1 MKKYIKFISGVLAL
15 CILTATVCGCDKNN
29 GASTVK
35 KPSKPQTA
43 DSSDTS
49 FDNSSDNTSS
59 DDDTSIDISDDFD
72 DLDFDIDFTTNQ
84 VFTFAKTAVNSN
96 IKGTGGILPCWWY
109 FPDSTIDG
117 GYSESD
123 IQIAVEQLKNMKV
136 SIVRCLS
143 FQPGYAWDEASS
155 SYNWDSVYM
164 KAFYRYAKV
173 LKDNGMEI
181 VINPNRNLADPQAG
195 EPVCTP
201 FKKASD
207 AKNEDEYNRLYGE
220 WVVEL
225 IKEVIVKRGFTNIK
239 YLMYN
244 TEANNIGDVKADN
257 EAAYFAEHK
266 KYFDLYMGR
275 IKASDKAMREAGVRN
290 YLKIVGP
297 NAVTAPTAKGYEKYC
312 GKRWLEWAVQYGN
325 DCIDIY
331 SAHFY
336 AYLPDYTQDAYGDLL
351 KQEQEFVEI
360 VKPTGKEFWHDE
372 FNTMKQGYST
382 ATEIEDDPLKSATLA
397 SMVLA
402 MYEGGAQSSLLW
414 YLFDVKWPESD
425 LTAPPERFEGIHYG
439 GVCPVSYE
447 STIPYTSYYMWCALG
462 NAVKTG
468 DTVYSGTSD
477 GENFHSMLFK
487 HADGTYS
494 IVAVNITWD
503 KTNVTFKLPMSLN
516 GKEFTKTVYDP
527 TTVTPTTEYKPLE
540 PTGAVKITNSFKD
553 TIGSYQVVIYNQ
565 K

>member
-1 MKKYIKFISGVLAL
+1 MKKYIKFISGLLAL
-15 CILTATVCGCDKNN
+15 CLLAGSVCGCGKNN
-29 GASTVK
+29 NASSGK
-35 KPSKPQTA
+35 KPTKPQA
-43 DSSDTS
+43 ANSSDTS
-49 FDNSSDNTSS
+49 S
-59 DDDTSIDISDDFD
+59 DDLTLDDDLDLDLD
-72 DLDFDIDFTTNQ
+72 DLDFDLDLTTNQ
-84 VFTFAKTAVNSN
+84 VFTFAKSPVRSN
-96 IKGTGGILPCWWY
+96 IKGTGGVLPCWWY

-117 GYSESD
+117 GYSESE
-123 IQIAVEQLKNMKV
+123 IQVAVEQLKNMNV

-143 FQPGYAWDEASS
+143 FQPGYAWDEASGT
-155 SYNWDSVYM
+155 YNWDSVYM
-164 KAFYRYAKV
+164 KAFYRYATV
-173 LKDNGMEI
+173 LKENNMEI
-181 VINPNRNLADPQAG
+181 VINPNRNLAGSEAG

-201 FKKASD
+201 FKKAGD
-207 AKNEDEYNRLYGE
+207 AKNEEEYNRLYGE

-225 IKEVIVKRGFTNIK
+225 IKEVIIKRGFTNIK

-244 TEANNIGDVKADN
+244 TEANNININADD
-257 EAAYFAEHK
+257 EATYYTEHK
-266 KYFDLYMGR
+266 KNFDIYLGR
-275 IKASDKAMREAGVRN
+275 IIASDKAMREAGLRD
-290 YLKIVGP
+290 YFKIVGP
-297 NAVTAPTAKGYEKYC
+297 NSVNGSTATGFRKYC

-325 DCIDIY
+325 DYIDIY

-336 AYLPDYTQDAYGDLL
+336 PYLSDYTQDVYNDLVNEE
-351 KQEQEFVEI
+351 KEFVDI
-360 VKPTGKEFWHDE
+360 VKLTGKEFWHDE
-372 FNTMKQGYST
+372 YNTIKKGYSS
-382 ATEIEDDPLKSATLA
+382 ALEREDDPLKATTLA
-397 SMVLA
+397 ALVMA
-402 MYEGGAQSSLLW
+402 MYQGGGQSAMMW

-540 PTGAVKITNSFKD
+540 PTGTVKITNSFKD
-553 TIGSYQVVIYNQ
+553 TIGSYQVVVYNQ